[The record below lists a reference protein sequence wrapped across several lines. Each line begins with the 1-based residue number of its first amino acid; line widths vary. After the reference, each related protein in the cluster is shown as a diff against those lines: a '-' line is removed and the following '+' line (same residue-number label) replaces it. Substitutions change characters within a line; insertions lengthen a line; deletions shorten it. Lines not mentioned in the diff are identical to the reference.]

1 MLRTLPLYKVILE
14 DRHDCCNPRL
24 QNTEVRIGDV
34 DANGAGQSGAN
45 PLCHRI
51 TVTPTTSSSL
61 YPCPQV
67 MSGRFVVARKVG
79 GTDKKP
85 TSYVWHI
92 QEIRIFS
99 TLLHDEIN

>member
-14 DRHDCCNPRL
+14 DRRDCCKARR

-34 DANGAGQSGAN
+34 DANGAGQSGTN
-45 PLCHRI
+45 PLCHQI
-51 TVTPTTSSSL
+51 TVQPTTSSSL

-67 MSGRFVVARKVG
+67 MRGRFVVARKIG
-79 GTDKKP
+79 GSDKKP
-85 TSYVWHI
+85 NNYVWHI